1 MLRVDDVTVRFG
13 GIAALRGVTLEAA
26 DGLVTGLIGPNG
38 AGKTT
43 LFNVATGLQRPR
55 TGCVVLDGRDV
66 TRLGPGQ
73 RSRRGLGRTFQ
84 RLEVFGSLSVRD
96 NVLLAAEV
104 ERGWRSGRG
113 SARQVADTLV
123 ERTGL
128 GHLADTA
135 AAELPTGSARLLEL
149 ARALATR
156 PSTLLLDEPGSGL
169 DESETRDLGD
179 LLLEVAAQGTAVL
192 LVEHDVELVMRVC
205 TTVTVLDFGQVLA
218 QGSPAEVQAD
228 PRVQDAYLGAAR
240 PAGPTAGPPVGPAV
254 GPTVT
259 AAPDREQVMS

>member
-13 GIAALRGVTLEAA
+13 GISALRGVTLEAA

-104 ERGWRSGRG
+104 ERGWRSVSGSGRG

-228 PRVQDAYLGAAR
+228 PRVQDAYLGAAPPAGPPAGR
-240 PAGPTAGPPVGPAV
+240 PAGPP
-254 GPTVT
+254 VT
-259 AAPDREQVMS
+259 AAPDREQVML